1 MQKNENKHYLTPY
14 TGISSKCIK
23 DPNIRP
29 KTTNLPEENT
39 SEKLPGTGLE
49 TTNLPEENTTEKLP
63 GTGLGDDILDL
74 TP

>member
-14 TGISSKCIK
+14 TGFSS

-39 SEKLPGTGLE
+39 SEKLPGTGL
-49 TTNLPEENTTEKLP
+49 
-63 GTGLGDDILDL
+63 GDDILDL
-74 TP
+74 IP

>member
-1 MQKNENKHYLTPY
+1 MMLGKLDSHMQKNENKHYLTPY
-14 TGISSKCIK
+14 TGISSQCIK

-39 SEKLPGTGLE
+39 SEKLPGTGL
-49 TTNLPEENTTEKLP
+49 
-63 GTGLGDDILDL
+63 GDDILDL